1 MAHYID
7 YYNSQIGGGRDGN
20 YLHTGI
26 SRVYIGTPNQRG
38 SGIGSFLGGLF
49 RNILPLLG
57 KGAKAVGKEAF
68 RTGINVLSDVALRNS
83 PVKEALRTHARES
96 VGNLKRKAENKLDEY
111 LMEGSGYKFKHP
123 ALSSHLLNTLGSLST
138 SKKSQRKK
146 IKKSKTKKVRKSS
159 TTSRIKK
166 KKTLRKKKKKKTK
179 KNRKKQAKNKFLED
193 IFSQR

>member
-7 YYNSQIGGGRDGN
+7 YYNSQIGGGGGGGGN
-20 YLHTGI
+20 YMHTGI
-26 SRVYIGTPNQRG
+26 NRVYIGTPYQRG

-49 RNILPLLG
+49 RNILPFLG
-57 KGAKAVGKEAF
+57 KGAKAIGKEAF

-83 PVKEALRTHARES
+83 PVKESLRTHARES

-138 SKKSQRKK
+138 SKKVKAK
-146 IKKSKTKKVRKSS
+146 N
-159 TTSRIKK
+159 
-166 KKTLRKKKKKKTK
+166 KKKKKSTTNKIRKTKK
-179 KNRKKQAKNKFLED
+179 KNRKKTKKCVKKKKKQSKKNKTFGD
-193 IFSQR
+193 IFS